1 LGKDAVVMVTT
12 VLSNVAVTLVLE
24 FRVIVQLAV
33 PEQPPPLHPAKR
45 PLAVDAFKVMLV
57 PAGKLAEQVGS
68 QLMPAG
74 VLDTLPVPA
83 PVCILVTVSVN
94 VPSPP
99 PPEAL
104 NVAVTVVFELRVTA
118 QFPVPEQPPPL
129 QPAKSEPEAGVAV
142 KVTTVSDEK
151 DLEQVEPQLI
161 PEGLLVTVPVPV
173 PDLITWSV
181 TVLPRLNPQTGPIV
195 GAVGTPS
202 PPIIGTPS
210 PPKTG
215 PVVGAV
221 GTPSPPQAAA
231 KSSRTMIAEG
241 RYLALLICPPLLLP
255 SLFWCAPCFFPVR
268 AKASPSLRYR

>member
-1 LGKDAVVMVTT
+1 MVTT

-202 PPIIGTPS
+202 PP
-210 PPKTG
+210 
-215 PVVGAV
+215 
-221 GTPSPPQAAA
+221 QAAA